1 MALLIS
7 ALLVVV
13 HVITAAVVV
22 RPGLPLWQALL
33 LSRSVRHR
41 IAVGGQWGP
50 LVLEEPWRLCTTV
63 LLHVDALHLTL
74 NVLAL
79 LGLGQL
85 LEPRI
90 GGVRMASWAALG
102 GFAGALA
109 SHLVGI
115 RQSDGASGAAFALL
129 GAALVVGYKH
139 RPTLSA
145 DDRFLWGPGLGA
157 FLGLNLVLSVI
168 VPSINAVAHVGG
180 LLAGF
185 VLAALPERPLVDM
198 LEALALGVFLGAC
211 AYGWTLG

>member
-1 MALLIS
+1 
-7 ALLVVV
+7 VVS
-13 HVITAAVVV
+13 AAVVV
-22 RPGLPLWQALL
+22 RPGLSLWKALL
-33 LSRSVRHR
+33 WTRSTRHR

-50 LVLEEPWRLCTTV
+50 LVDEEPWRLCTTV

-90 GGVRMASWAALG
+90 GGLRMASWAALG
-102 GFAGALA
+102 GLAGSLA

-129 GAALVVGYKH
+129 GAALVVGW
-139 RPTLSA
+139 RRRATLSA
-145 DDRFLWGPGLGA
+145 DDRLLWGPGLGA
-157 FLGLNLVLSVI
+157 FLVLNLILSVI

-185 VLAALPERPLVDM
+185 VLAALPEHPLLDM
-198 LEALALGVFLGAC
+198 LEALALGLFLGAC

>member
-1 MALLIS
+1 VHVVS
-7 ALLVVV
+7 AL
-13 HVITAAVVV
+13 VVV

-33 LSRSVRHR
+33 MSRSVRHR
-41 IAVGGQWGP
+41 ITVGGQWGP

-63 LLHVDALHLTL
+63 LLHVDALHLLL
-74 NVLAL
+74 NALAL

-90 GGVRMASWAALG
+90 GGVRMAAWAALG

-129 GAALVVGYKH
+129 GAAIVLGW
-139 RPTLSA
+139 RRRSSLSA
-145 DDRFLWGPGLGA
+145 EDRFLLGPVLGA
-157 FLGLNLVLSVI
+157 FLVLNLIASVVL
-168 VPSINAVAHVGG
+168 PSINAVAHVGG
-180 LLAGF
+180 LLAG
-185 VLAALPERPLVDM
+185 VALAALPEHPLLDKG
-198 LEALALGVFLGAC
+198 LALLLGVFVGAC